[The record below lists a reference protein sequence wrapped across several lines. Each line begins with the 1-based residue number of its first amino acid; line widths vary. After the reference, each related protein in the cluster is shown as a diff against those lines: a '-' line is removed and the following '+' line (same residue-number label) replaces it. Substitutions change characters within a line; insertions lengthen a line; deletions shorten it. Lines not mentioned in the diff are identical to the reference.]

1 MTAFSKI
8 FTTCVDLYCQR
19 IFLWRGNLF
28 VCLNNE
34 GSNETIV
41 IIITSVV
48 KLCLPALFMTDRHPS
63 PTPHPHH
70 SLILQ
75 HRHKIYMAHNWSLL
89 GWALIIIL
97 IILMMFV
104 ILIMKIV
111 SSRVMRS
118 FCTKWKILQLRPHN
132 SKSQFLATSLHCTE
146 KESIAR
152 RTTSLSR
159 GRCIYSCVMCVF
171 NMKYVYLCLICTFL
185 C

>member
-1 MTAFSKI
+1 MMTAFSKI

-70 SLILQ
+70 SLIVQ

-89 GWALIIIL
+89 WWSLIIIL

-111 SSRVMRS
+111 SSRMMM
-118 FCTKWKILQLRPHN
+118 TILH
-132 SKSQFLATSLHCTE
+132 KMKDIAVKTS
-146 KESIAR
+146 R
-152 RTTSLSR
+152 
-159 GRCIYSCVMCVF
+159 F
-171 NMKYVYLCLICTFL
+171 
-185 C
+185 